1 MKIIFYGQDSDI
13 SQMIAP
19 LKGDIHW
26 CKTSDEV
33 LSHLEDVDE
42 DDSCLLFLDYD
53 YDSKEMEKFNKSL
66 CQNEWII
73 RLIISGKMKVKDFK
87 KHQKGKTAA
96 SGYVL
101 KPFTMSTFKAILN
114 DLEISNLIEENELY
128 EEGQELP
135 SFPTEPSSLEGFDER
150 GSKNVGGSTGL
161 EDSEDDED
169 YDENTSPFEA
179 NEFKMNTEVRN
190 LVDMHS
196 VKGDTPPYEG
206 ELNQRIQAKFDSVF
220 DRDEFDFG
228 DNGEDTDFE
237 IPSSNRSNSDNGLS
251 LNLDAEEDENISLD
265 LGAEGDDEIDLL
277 DLGSDEDDNSD
288 NEDELDISSEEMN
301 SSEFESD
308 LDAEID
314 LDEEV
319 DGELLEESEGEIEEL
334 SFDEEDDILDDG
346 ELDFSGGEGQEAAA
360 STPPPEELMKELD
373 EMTANRQLPTKA
385 ELSEFDEDTGD
396 FNLPEGLSAQESP
409 TETKIEDSSEV
420 DLSDEIDLEEDDDF
434 ILSDESSGNNIEDE
448 LIEEELDASHD
459 GSGDGTTLE
468 AEESGMSDDLEDD
481 GLEFDDNDEG
491 VGELAFSTPEE
502 TSSQDNSE
510 GANDEGALDFSLDD
524 DSLDDDAIL
533 ETSPESISEGESEED
548 AGEGFSL
555 DGDDEELD
563 LGEDSVLEASDEDNE
578 QAVAEEGE
586 VDLDSEFDEEE
597 LSFSDEEDD
606 EEIEKTMAVNINDM
620 KAAAKSNGLEVE
632 EASLDDD
639 EELLAAGES
648 SFNDN
653 LDLDEESE
661 EKGSFEDP
669 QIDDSQDEDELNMS
683 LGDEDI
689 DSGGEFDSDEEFG
702 EDNLDIGDETNPTM
716 VMTGDITKDIESMS
730 DDKISTREFRPGVS
744 EEEDDDDDIDLTVT
758 GLDNEFPEDDI
769 PDVEELGDDTALFD
783 GDDLIDDEE
792 DVEIIDESEKA
803 EEISPRR
810 AAPASEGELKITR
823 EEDRIPP
830 SFNEGEA
837 IRLQATIRQLREERN
852 DLLKE
857 ITTLKRDNKLTEQ
870 DNLGLKA
877 ELDETKIEIS
887 IIKKRHGNEVDE
899 MKYRLRLADEKKL
912 YAEEKARKL
921 QKEFDRLQQ
930 KVRID
935 FNHVKHREKEL
946 ESQLELVKMDS
957 ESQVS
962 SRDKKILD
970 LKRKIDQ
977 LEFNMENIVI
987 REQKSKDDKLKLED
1001 RLERIMKTLRGSIE
1015 VLEDDVDF
1023 GKGKD

>member
-1 MKIIFYGQDSDI
+1 MKIIFYGQDGDI
-13 SQMIAP
+13 SRMIAP
-19 LKGDIHW
+19 LKGDVHW
-26 CKTSDEV
+26 CTNSDEV
-33 LSHLEDVDE
+33 LAHLEDVDE

-53 YDSKEMEKFNKSL
+53 HDLKEMEKFNKSL
-66 CQNEWII
+66 CENEWII
-73 RLIISGKMKVKDFK
+73 RLIISGKMKVKEFK

-96 SGYVL
+96 SGYIL
-101 KPFTMSTFKAILN
+101 KPFTMTTFKAILN
-114 DLEISNLIEENELY
+114 DLEISNLIEENEAY

-135 SFPTEPSSLEGFDER
+135 SFPTEPSALQGFEQNVA
-150 GSKNVGGSTGL
+150 GSD
-161 EDSEDDED
+161 DSEDFEED
-169 YDENTSPFEA
+169 GSPFEP

-196 VKGDTPPYEG
+196 VKGDGPPYEG
-206 ELNQRIQAKFDSVF
+206 DLNSRIQVKFDSVF
-220 DRDEFDFG
+220 DRDEFDFEEG
-228 DNGEDTDFE
+228 PEDTDFE
-237 IPSSNRSNSDNGLS
+237 IPNSSRDDNKNGLS
-251 LNLDAEEDENISLD
+251 LNLDADEDESDNISL
-265 LGAEGDDEIDLL
+265 EFGDDGDDNDEIDL
-277 DLGSDEDDNSD
+277 
-288 NEDELDISSEEMN
+288 NEIENDELDISSDEGEIGG
-301 SSEFESD
+301 FDTD
-308 LDAEID
+308 LDSEID
-314 LDEEV
+314 FDEEV
-319 DGELLEESEGEIEEL
+319 AQEATDTGDGELEEL
-334 SFDEEDDILDDG
+334 SFDEEDDILDGG
-346 ELDFSGGEGQEAAA
+346 ELDFSGGSEIEEAPTS

-385 ELSEFDEDTGD
+385 ELSEFEEDTGD
-396 FNLPEGLSAQESP
+396 LNIPEDLSDQESP
-409 TETKIEDSSEV
+409 SKRKEASSSELE
-420 DLSDEIDLEEDDDF
+420 LSDEIDLEDDDDF
-434 ILSDESSGNNIEDE
+434 VLSEDNSE
-448 LIEEELDASHD
+448 NKIIEEEIDASHGGSDD
-459 GSGDGTTLE
+459 GATLE
-468 AEESGMSDDLEDD
+468 AEGSSMSDELEDD

-502 TSSQDNSE
+502 AASQDGDNL
-510 GANDEGALDFSLDD
+510 ATDDEGALDFSLDD
-524 DSLDDDAIL
+524 DAIL
-533 ETSPESISEGESEED
+533 ETGSESISAGESKESRS
-548 AGEGFSL
+548 GGFSL
-555 DGDDEELD
+555 GEDDEELD
-563 LGEDSVLEASDEDNE
+563 LGDDSILEAIDDG
-578 QAVAEEGE
+578 ADAGKEEINTKKEGT
-586 VDLDSEFDEEE
+586 DLNSEFDNEE

-606 EEIEKTMAVNINDM
+606 EEIEKTMAVNLDDM
-620 KAAAKSNGLEVE
+620 KAAAEGDGVEME

-639 EELLAAGES
+639 EDLLAADES

-653 LDLDEESE
+653 LDLD
-661 EKGSFEDP
+661 GDFE
-669 QIDDSQDEDELNMS
+669 EDESANDVSQVEDDLDMS

-689 DSGGEFDSDEEFG
+689 SAGDEFDIG
-702 EDNLDIGDETNPTM
+702 EDSTVGFDDDNLDIGDETNPTM
-716 VMTGDITKDIESMS
+716 VMTEEITRDIESMA
-730 DDKISTREFRPGVS
+730 DEEISTREFRPGS
-744 EEEDDDDDIDLTVT
+744 NEEDDGDIDLTVT
-758 GLDNEFPEDDI
+758 GIDTEFPEDNI

-783 GDDLIDDEE
+783 DDGLGETDEQE
-792 DVEIIDESEKA
+792 DVQIIDESGQAK
-803 EEISPRR
+803 EINPKTV
-810 AAPASEGELKITR
+810 APVNEGELKITR

-857 ITTLKRDNKLTEQ
+857 ITSLKRDNKLTEQ

-877 ELDETKIEIS
+877 ELDEAKIEIS
-887 IIKKRHGNEVDE
+887 IIKKRHGNEIDE

-987 REQKSKDDKLKLED
+987 REQKSKDDKGKLED

-1015 VLEDDVDF
+1015 VLEDDIDF